1 MGGYLHGPWAHG
13 LLCECLTE
21 MEAQQ
26 KKAELDKKA
35 YDDLVRERDILSKV

>member
-1 MGGYLHGPWAHG
+1 MLSLCKYLI
-13 LLCECLTE
+13 E

-35 YDDLVRERDILSKV
+35 YDDLVRERDILSKVCEGVECVTV